1 MRTLNLFLAFLF
13 ISINLTAQKKQLTI
27 SDAVSDQYQF
37 LYPNYINGLKWQPNT
52 NNYTYVKMYSKIVKS
67 SVKSKK
73 ETDLLNVDDLNKI
86 LHSIKKDSVKYIAAY
101 TWVSSNKIKFD
112 YDKYQFIY
120 NIKTKKIEQY
130 TKFPDKSDNIFYCK
144 QNSAFVFTIDNNLY
158 YIDKENNKFAIT
170 ADTNKGIVNGQTVS
184 RSEFGIDHGIF
195 WSPKGNYLA
204 FYKKDETRVT
214 NYPLVDITKTP
225 AVVKNIKYPMAGGKS
240 EYLKIGVY
248 DIKTKKTIFLKTDG
262 KQYDQYLI
270 NPTWSPDEKY
280 ILVAVLNRE
289 QNHMKY
295 NKYDAHTGE
304 FIKTLFEEKNDKWV
318 EPENFAF
325 FLNNN
330 QFIWQSERD
339 GYNHMYLY
347 DLSGKLIKQL
357 TKGKWIVTKILG
369 KNKTSDVVYFKSTK
383 DSPLELRLYSINIK
397 TNNLKLLTNNEGIH
411 RCKLSSDYKYFIDSY
426 SNIKTPHVYNINSTN
441 GKLVKN
447 IKTADN
453 PLKDYNINM
462 PEIGTIKAA
471 DGKTDLY
478 YRLIK
483 PSNFDKTKKYPVIV
497 YVYGG
502 PHAQLITNSWMAGAQ
517 MWLYYMAQRG
527 YVIFTLDNR
536 GSANRGFEFENVIH
550 RQLGQNEMKDQLKGI
565 DFLKSLEYVDTN
577 RIGVDGWSF
586 GGFMTVS
593 LKLNYPDIFKVGV
606 AGGPV
611 IDWKYYEVMYGE
623 RYMDMPQENPEGYKL
638 CSVLNKVDNLK
649 GKLLIIHGG
658 IDPTVVWQNS
668 LKFIRECV
676 KKQKQVDYF
685 VYPRSEHN
693 VRGIDR
699 NHLMTK
705 ITMYFDDYLKNA
717 K

>member
-1 MRTLNLFLAFLF
+1 MKTINLLFAFLF
-13 ISINLTAQKKQLTI
+13 VTLSLLAQKKQLSI
-27 SDAVSDQYQF
+27 SDAVSNQYQF
-37 LYPNYINGLKWQPNT
+37 LYPDYINGLKWQPET
-52 NNYTYVKMYSKIVKS
+52 YNYTYIKMYHDIFKS

-73 ETDLLNVDDLNKI
+73 ESNLLSLDNLNTA
-86 LHSIKKDSVKYIAAY
+86 LNSAKKDSVKYIY
-101 TWVSSNKIKFD
+101 KYKWLTKDIIKFD
-112 YDKYQFIY
+112 YNKFQFNY
-120 NIKTKKIEQY
+120 NVKQKKIEQY
-130 TKFPDKSDNIFYCK
+130 VKFPEKAENIFYCK
-144 QNSAFVFTIDNNLY
+144 QNSGFAFTIENNLY
-158 YIDKENNKFAIT
+158 YIDKENNQLAIT
-170 ADTNKGIVNGQTVS
+170 NDTNKEIVNGQTVS
-184 RSEFGIDHGIF
+184 RSEFGITNGIF
-195 WSPKGNYLA
+195 WSPKGNFLA

-214 NYPLVDITKTP
+214 DYPLVDITKTP
-225 AVVKNIKYPMAGGKS
+225 AVVENIKYPMAGGKS

-248 DIKTKKTIFLKTDG
+248 DVKTKKTIFLKTDG
-262 KQYDQYLI
+262 EQYDQYLI

-295 NKYDAHTGE
+295 NKYDAYTGE
-304 FIKTLFEEKNDKWV
+304 FIKTLFEEQNDKWV
-318 EPENFAF
+318 ESENFAY
-325 FLNNN
+325 FLDNNR
-330 QFIWQSERD
+330 FIWQSERD

-347 DLSGKLIKQL
+347 DLNGKLIKQL
-357 TKGKWIVTKILG
+357 TKGNWVVTKIID
-369 KNKTSDVVYFKSTK
+369 KNKTADVVYFMSTK
-383 DSPLELRLYSINIK
+383 DSPLESQFYSVNV
-397 TNNLKLLTNNEGIH
+397 NNGELKRLTNAKGTH
-411 RCKLSSDYKYFIDSY
+411 KCKLSSDYKYFIDTY
-426 SNIKTPHVYNINSTN
+426 SNIKTPLVYNINSIS

-447 IKTADN
+447 IKTSEN
-453 PLKDYNINM
+453 PLKDYDVNM
-462 PEIGTIKAA
+462 PELGTIKAA

-483 PSNFDKTKKYPVIV
+483 PSNFDKNKKYPAIV

-502 PHAQLITNSWMAGAQ
+502 PHAQLITNSWMAGGQ

-527 YVIFTLDNR
+527 YVVFTVDNR
-536 GSANRGFEFENVIH
+536 GSANRGFEFENVVH
-550 RQLGQNEMKDQLKGI
+550 RNLGQNEMKDQIKGI
-565 DFLKSLEYVDTN
+565 EFLKKLGYVDEN

-593 LKLNYPDIFKVGV
+593 LKLNYPKIFKVGV

-623 RYMDMPQENPEGYKL
+623 RYMDMPQENPEGYKNS
-638 CSVLNKVDNLK
+638 CTLNKIDSLQ

-693 VRGIDR
+693 VRGQDR
-699 NHLMTK
+699 DHLMTK
-705 ITMYFDDYLKNA
+705 ITMYFDDYLKNV

>member
-1 MRTLNLFLAFLF
+1 MKTLNLLLILLF
-13 ISINLTAQKKQLTI
+13 VSFGLTAQKKQLSI
-27 SDAVSDQYQF
+27 SDAVSAQYQF
-37 LYPNYINGLKWQPNT
+37 LYPDYINGLKWQQGT
-52 NNYTYVKMYSKIVKS
+52 NNYTYVAMYHKIVKS

-73 ETDLLNVDDLNKI
+73 ETDLLNVDDLNTA
-86 LHSIKKDSVKYIAAY
+86 LNSSKKDSIKYIFKY
-101 TWVSSNKIKFD
+101 KWLNKDKIKFN
-112 YDKYQFIY
+112 YDKFQFVY
-120 NIKTKKIEQY
+120 NVKSKKVEQY
-130 TKFPDKSDNIFYCK
+130 VKFPEKADNIFYCK
-144 QNSAFVFTIDNNLY
+144 QNSGFAFTIDNNLY
-158 YIDKENNKFAIT
+158 YIDKNNKQFAVT
-170 ADTNKGIVNGQTVS
+170 NDTSKEIVNGQTVS

-195 WSPKGNYLA
+195 WSPKGNFLA

-214 NYPLVDITKTP
+214 DYPLVDITKTP
-225 AVVKNIKYPMAGGKS
+225 AVVENIKYPMAGGKS

-248 DIKTKKTIFLKTDG
+248 DVKTKKTIFLKTDG
-262 KQYDQYLI
+262 EQYDQYLI
-270 NPTWSPDEKY
+270 NPSWSPDEKY

-289 QNHMKY
+289 QNYMRY

-318 EPENFAF
+318 EPENYAF
-325 FLNNN
+325 FVNDN

-357 TKGKWIVTKILG
+357 TKGEWVVTKILD
-369 KNKTSDVVYFKSTK
+369 KNIKTGDIYFMSTK
-383 DSPLELRLYSINIK
+383 DSPLESRLYSVNIK
-397 TNNLKLLTNNEGIH
+397 SGELKRLTNTEGTH
-411 RCKLSSDYKYFIDSY
+411 TCKLSYDYKYFIDTY
-426 SNIKTPHVYNINSTN
+426 SNIKTPLIYNINSIS

-453 PLKDYNINM
+453 PLKDYDVNM
-462 PEIGTIKAA
+462 PELGTIKAA

-483 PSNFDKTKKYPVIV
+483 PSNFDKTKKYPAII

-502 PHAQLITNSWMAGAQ
+502 PHAQLITNSWMAGGQ

-527 YVIFTLDNR
+527 YVVFTVDNR
-536 GSANRGFEFENVIH
+536 GSANRGFAFENIVH
-550 RQLGQNEMKDQLKGI
+550 RHLGQNEMQDQIKGV
-565 DFLKSLEYVDTN
+565 DFLKSLGYVDEN

-593 LKLNYPDIFKVGV
+593 LMLNYPDIFKTGV

-623 RYMDMPQENPEGYKL
+623 RYMDMPKENPEGYKQS
-638 CSVLNKVDNLK
+638 CTLNKIDSLQ

-693 VRGIDR
+693 VRGKDR
-699 NHLMTK
+699 DHLMTK